1 MMSADEILFISHI
14 EESTNLLG
22 PFRRF
27 VIWVHG
33 CCFDCKGC
41 LAHNTKFGSYKRMTV
56 KELGRLILR
65 QENIEGITISGGEPF
80 LQANALRK
88 LIDYLRAEKDLGVII
103 YSGFIREQLVQ
114 KSEYKSLLEVTDILI
129 DGPYI
134 EELDTGQP
142 YIGSSNQKI
151 HQLSGRY
158 IDDNAYYRVKGR
170 RAEIKIYSDQVVLVG
185 VPSKEA
191 LKTWNDLKEKARGM
205 QDDFGN

>member
-1 MMSADEILFISHI
+1 MSADEILLISHI
-14 EESTNLLG
+14 EESTTLLG
-22 PFRRF
+22 PFQRF

-41 LAHNTKFGSYKRMTV
+41 LAHNTKFGEYKRMTIE
-56 KELGRLILR
+56 ELGKLILQ

-88 LIDYLRAEKDLGVII
+88 LIDYLRIKKDLGVII
-103 YSGFIREQLVQ
+103 YSGFTMEQLDQ
-114 KSEYKSLLEVTDILI
+114 KPECKSLLEVTDILI

-134 EELDTGQP
+134 EDLDIGQP
-142 YIGSSNQKI
+142 YIGSSNQVI

-158 IDDNAYYRVKGR
+158 IKDASYYKAKGR

>member
-1 MMSADEILFISHI
+1 MGADEILFISHI
-14 EESTNLLG
+14 DESTTLLG
-22 PFRRF
+22 PFQRF

-41 LAHNTKFGSYKRMTV
+41 LAYNTKYGAYKRMAV
-56 KELGRLILR
+56 EELGKIILQ

-88 LIDYLRAEKDLGVII
+88 LIDYLRARKDLGVII
-103 YSGFIREQLVQ
+103 YSGFKKEQLDQ
-114 KSEYKSLLEVTDILI
+114 KPEYKALLEMTDILI

-134 EELDTGQP
+134 EELDIGQP
-142 YIGSSNQKI
+142 YIGSSNQVL
-151 HQLSGRY
+151 HQLSDRY
-158 IDDNAYYRVKGR
+158 INDVSYYKKKGR

>member
-1 MMSADEILFISHI
+1 MSADEILFISHI
-14 EESTNLLG
+14 EESTTLLG
-22 PFRRF
+22 PFKRF

-41 LAHNTKFGSYKRMTV
+41 LAHNTKHGTYKKMTV
-56 KELGRLILR
+56 EELGEIIL
-65 QENIEGITISGGEPF
+65 QQKDIEGITISGGEPF

-88 LIDYLRAEKDLGVII
+88 LIDYLRARKDLGVII
-103 YSGFIREQLVQ
+103 YSGFKRNQLEQ
-114 KSEYKSLLEVTDILI
+114 KPEYQALLMVTDILI

-134 EELDTGQP
+134 EELDIGQP

-151 HQLSGRY
+151 HQLSERY
-158 IDDNAYYRVKGR
+158 INDASYYSQKGR
-170 RAEIKIYSDQVVLVG
+170 RAEIKIFSDQVVLVG

>member
-1 MMSADEILFISHI
+1 MSADEILFISHI
-14 EESTNLLG
+14 EESTTLLG
-22 PFRRF
+22 PFKRF

-41 LAHNTKFGSYKRMTV
+41 LAHNTKHGTYKKMTV
-56 KELGRLILR
+56 EELGEIIL
-65 QENIEGITISGGEPF
+65 QQKNIEGLTISGGEPF

-88 LIDYLRAEKDLGVII
+88 LINYLRVRKDLGVII
-103 YSGFIREQLVQ
+103 YSGFKRDQLEQ
-114 KSEYKSLLEVTDILI
+114 KPEYQALLMVTDILI

-134 EELDTGQP
+134 EELDIGQP

-151 HQLSGRY
+151 HQLSERY
-158 IDDNAYYRVKGR
+158 INDASYYSPKGR

>member
-1 MMSADEILFISHI
+1 MSADEILFISHI
-14 EESTNLLG
+14 EESTTLLG
-22 PFRRF
+22 PFQRF

-41 LAHNTKFGSYKRMTV
+41 LAHNTKFGEYKRMTIE
-56 KELGRLILR
+56 ELGNLILQ

-88 LIDYLRAEKDLGVII
+88 LIDFLRAKKDLGVII
-103 YSGFIREQLVQ
+103 YSGFTMEQLDL
-114 KSEYKSLLEVTDILI
+114 KPEYKGLLKVTDILI
-129 DGPYI
+129 DGPYV
-134 EELDTGQP
+134 EELDIGQP
-142 YIGSSNQKI
+142 YIGSSNQVI

-158 IDDNAYYRVKGR
+158 INDASYYKAKGR

-191 LKTWNDLKEKARGM
+191 LKIWNDLKEKARGM

>member
-1 MMSADEILFISHI
+1 M
-14 EESTNLLG
+14 G
-22 PFRRF
+22 PFQRF

-41 LAHNTKFGSYKRMTV
+41 IAHNTKHGSYKRMTIE
-56 KELGRLILR
+56 ELGRLILR
-65 QENIEGITISGGEPF
+65 KENIEGITISGGEPF

-88 LIDYLRAEKDLGVII
+88 LIDYLRARRNLGVII
-103 YSGFIREQLVQ
+103 YSGFTKEQLDQ
-114 KSEYKSLLEVTDILI
+114 KPEYKSLLKVTDILI

-134 EELDTGQP
+134 EELDIGQP
-142 YIGSSNQKI
+142 YVGSSNQVI
-151 HQLSGRY
+151 HQLSDRY
-158 IDDNAYYRVKGR
+158 INDVSYYREKGR